1 MYLAQHISTKL
12 ETGSLVQ
19 FGDPLQYGV
28 IKKIFTPAD
37 TLLETA
43 EIETVSVPILL
54 RIVLYLFV
62 LGKQSIEKD
71 STG

>member
-71 STG
+71 SIG

>member
-1 MYLAQHISTKL
+1 MYLAQHIPTKL

-19 FGDPLQYGV
+19 FGDPSQYGV

-43 EIETVSVPILL
+43 ETETVSVPILSH
-54 RIVLYLFV
+54 IVLYLFV

-71 STG
+71 SIG

>member
-1 MYLAQHISTKL
+1 M
-12 ETGSLVQ
+12 Q

-28 IKKIFTPAD
+28 IKKIFTPGD